1 MYTMPWALP
10 GPIGAFLTTG
20 LDLRSL
26 VLMAVLLVVD
36 FVIYYPFCKAYDH
49 QLCLEESAKEAAG
62 TSDADAIAAQEN
74 AAKALEAVKSK
85 AEQIRVL
92 VLCQGAGTS
101 TLLANALREG
111 AAAKGIDL
119 VSQSGAYGSHYET
132 MDQYNVIV
140 LAPQARMY
148 YDAMKPIPIALEL
161 NCSPQGASSISTLPT
176 IPKVQLTGSFRSW
189 PNSGCTSSLIRRCVV
204 RPRSLLSCGA
214 VFR

>member
-1 MYTMPWALP
+1 
-10 GPIGAFLTTG
+10 
-20 LDLRSL
+20 
-26 VLMAVLLVVD
+26 MAVLLVVD

-49 QLCLEESAKEAAG
+49 QLCLEESAKETAG

-74 AAKALEAVKSK
+74 VAKALEAVKDK

-92 VLCQGAGTS
+92 VLCQGANTS

-140 LAPQARMY
+140 LAPGTHV
-148 YDAMKPIPIALEL
+148 L
-161 NCSPQGASSISTLPT
+161 
-176 IPKVQLTGSFRSW
+176 
-189 PNSGCTSSLIRRCVV
+189 
-204 RPRSLLSCGA
+204 
-214 VFR
+214 